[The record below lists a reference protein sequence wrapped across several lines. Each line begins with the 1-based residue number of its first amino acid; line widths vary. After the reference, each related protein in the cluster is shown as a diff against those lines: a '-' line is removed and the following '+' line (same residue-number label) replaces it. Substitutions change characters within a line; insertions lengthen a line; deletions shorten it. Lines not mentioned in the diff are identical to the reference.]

1 MDFLMSNVFL
11 KVDILLL
18 VFVRFLGLFV
28 TSPVFGGRNVPNY
41 SKIGFS
47 LIISTLLLSVKQNI
61 TVSYDNHVIGYALLI
76 MKELIIGMLLGFV
89 VYLILSVFYLAGQL
103 IDYQIGFTMVSV
115 MDPLSQIQVPVTG
128 NFYYLLVLI
137 LFLIRNGHH
146 KLIQA
151 LFYSY
156 DVLPIGEAVF
166 TNQLTGSYIHI
177 VANSFV
183 IAFKIAS
190 PFITVVLILDVA
202 LAVLARTVP
211 QLNMFVVGLPLRLLL
226 GLACLFIVAS
236 LLSSI
241 FSYVSNELFSELF
254 KVIKGLIP

>member
-1 MDFLMSNVFL
+1 MSNVFL

-156 DVLPIGEAVF
+156 DVLPIGEAV
-166 TNQLTGSYIHI
+166 
-177 VANSFV
+177 
-183 IAFKIAS
+183 
-190 PFITVVLILDVA
+190 
-202 LAVLARTVP
+202 
-211 QLNMFVVGLPLRLLL
+211 LR
-226 GLACLFIVAS
+226 I
-236 LLSSI
+236 
-241 FSYVSNELFSELF
+241 N
-254 KVIKGLIP
+254 